1 MNRLPNLVVC
11 TFSDQHY
18 GENPICSLCNYQ
30 TYVLFHL
37 PKLIRLDTMIVSE
50 ESKTFAETTFMK
62 KRMYYN
68 MRIKTIQRN
77 TSNIMKLLKICR
89 KVRIAKLDIQQSKL
103 IKKFLEI
110 SRELDERHYITQ
122 SNKSEFEPVFTFGPE
137 KVPHNPLDQL
147 DNEQLSEQIE
157 NKKALIQGRIH
168 DKNEDTKDLDTI
180 YESLRNKTYEISEQ
194 NIHRLMTELETG
206 GNIRYEEGRSQD
218 RWFSSCVDLVRS
230 RFQADQLKQFGII
243 GINVTRVTRIHNRFL
258 RNRFEEKLEMLVD
271 LSDNQYKRSLE
282 YLFYGVNP

>member
-1 MNRLPNLVVC
+1 MRDLNISSNRIGNFKEVLNLNRLPNLVIC

-37 PKLIRLDTMIVSE
+37 PRLVRLDTMIVSE

-89 KVRIAKLDIQQSKL
+89 KVRISKLDIQQSKL
-103 IKKFLEI
+103 IKKLLEI
-110 SRELDERHYITQ
+110 SRELDERHFINQ
-122 SNKSEFEPVFTFGPE
+122 NNKSEFDSVFTYGPE
-137 KVPHNPLDQL
+137 KVNQNPLDQL

-157 NKKALIQGRIH
+157 NKKALI
-168 DKNEDTKDLDTI
+168 
-180 YESLRNKTYEISEQ
+180 
-194 NIHRLMTELETG
+194 
-206 GNIRYEEGRSQD
+206 
-218 RWFSSCVDLVRS
+218 
-230 RFQADQLKQFGII
+230 
-243 GINVTRVTRIHNRFL
+243 
-258 RNRFEEKLEMLVD
+258 
-271 LSDNQYKRSLE
+271 
-282 YLFYGVNP
+282 